1 MEVAAIIIGFS
12 VNIIVEQAKK
22 KFPNIPTRVV
32 LALLTI
38 VVGLVYHTMK
48 IIFPELAMSVA

>member
-1 MEVAAIIIGFS
+1 MEVAAIVIGFG
-12 VNIIVEQAKK
+12 VNLLIEQAKK

-38 VVGLVYHTMK
+38 SVGLIYHTVR
-48 IIFPELAMSVA
+48 IFVPELAMSVA